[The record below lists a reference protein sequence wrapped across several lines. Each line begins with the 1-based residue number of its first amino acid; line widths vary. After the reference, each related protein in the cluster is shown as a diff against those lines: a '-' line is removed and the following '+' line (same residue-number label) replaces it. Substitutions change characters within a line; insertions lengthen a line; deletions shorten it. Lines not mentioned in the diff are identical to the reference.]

1 MTGIA
6 DDIIVYGYKSDHSDH
21 DENLHA
27 VMQRARE
34 TGLKF
39 NIEKCQIRC
48 ESIPFFGHVVGA
60 DGLRPDQKKVEAIR
74 SMDPS
79 NNVADLRT
87 FLEHDIAVD
96 RIKKAI
102 TSPKSLEYFNSS
114 EPVTIQ
120 VDASQRGIG
129 AVLLQDKGPVEF
141 ASKLLTETE
150 TRYSNIER
158 EMLAVLFGFEKF
170 HYYVYGRPVVIHTDH
185 KPLEAIFKKDL
196 ANARL
201 AFHE

>member
-1 MTGIA
+1 
-6 DDIIVYGYKSDHSDH
+6 
-21 DENLHA
+21 
-27 VMQRARE
+27 MQRARE

-87 FLEHDIAVD
+87 FLGMVQFLSRFVPDLATLAADLWALTKTTSEFVWSPEHDAAVD
-96 RIKKAI
+96 RMKKAI
-102 TSPKSLEYFNSS
+102 TSPKSLQHFNSS

-120 VDASQRGIG
+120 VDASQGGIG
-129 AVLLQDKGPVEF
+129 AVLLQDKGPVRRVCKQ
-141 ASKLLTETE
+141 ASNRDGGSLL
-150 TRYSNIER
+150 
-158 EMLAVLFGFEKF
+158 
-170 HYYVYGRPVVIHTDH
+170 
-185 KPLEAIFKKDL
+185 
-196 ANARL
+196 
-201 AFHE
+201 